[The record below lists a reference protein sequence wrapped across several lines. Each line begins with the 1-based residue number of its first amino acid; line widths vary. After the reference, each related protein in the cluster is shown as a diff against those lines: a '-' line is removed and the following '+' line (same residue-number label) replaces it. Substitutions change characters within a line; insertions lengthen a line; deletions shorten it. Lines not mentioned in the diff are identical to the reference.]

1 MIADCS
7 GKVAVVVGGT
17 RGIGR
22 AAALTLAEAGATV
35 VLTGRSRENAER
47 VAKEAAELGADS
59 FPLVFDVA
67 DAQASSAAIAEV
79 VDRYGRIDVLVAN
92 SGVNPYF
99 ERAEDITPEMW
110 DEIMSINLRG
120 LFFVIQ
126 AGARH
131 MLRGDSGGSI
141 ISVSSVTAQTGI
153 LRGMPY
159 VASKGG
165 LDAMTRTL
173 AVEWADRGVRVNAVA
188 PGYIESDLTEGS
200 RGHEN
205 LNSMIVA
212 KTLLRRFGTPA
223 EVASLIVYLASDAAS
238 YVTGQVFAVDGGFG
252 LA

>member
-1 MIADCS
+1 MEITCS

-22 AAALTLAEAGATV
+22 TATLALAGAGATV
-35 VLTGRSRENAER
+35 VPTGRSRESVER
-47 VAKEAAELGADS
+47 IAKEAAGLGADS
-59 FPLVFDVA
+59 FPLPFDVA
-67 DAQASSAAIAEV
+67 DAGASRAAMAEV

-110 DEIMSINLRG
+110 DKIMSVNLRG
-120 LFFVIQ
+120 LFFAIQ
-126 AGARH
+126 AGAKH
-131 MLRGDSGGSI
+131 MLREGYGGSI
-141 ISVSSVTAQTGI
+141 VSVSSVTAQTGI

-159 VASKGG
+159 VAGKGG

-173 AVEWADRGVRVNAVA
+173 ALEWADRSVRVNAVA
-188 PGYIESDLTEGS
+188 PGYIETDLTEGM
-200 RGHEN
+200 RGHEG
-205 LNSMIVA
+205 LSSMITG
-212 KTLLRRFGTPA
+212 KTPLGRFGTPA
-223 EVASLIVYLASDAAS
+223 EVAGLIVYLASNASS